1 MQTDKQT
8 YPEQANA
15 MVDTMVKHLNGRGK
29 SVSMEVNLDHGA
41 PLFGKPYTSGATTF
55 TTEDLI
61 EATNRLIVIPRNSK
75 GAPHATLAPFINE
88 DGTTGQLTGRKAC
101 ALALSQVNR
110 NGKRVVVAGFTAG
123 PRHDTPKRHAMAA
136 FKASQDGADTFTV
149 DGLKGRTFASKA
161 DAVAFGVRAVFA
173 EDWKDANSL
182 ENEDDARAERAS
194 LKARLVIRRNGE
206 VMAGKS
212 PKATAAPAA
221 TVSLSAAQAK
231 TMASAMGAKGADV
244 KTKAAAVAYLQSLG
258 IGGL

>member
-1 MQTDKQT
+1 MQNTQQT

-41 PLFGKPYTSGATTF
+41 PLFGKPYTNGPTTF
-55 TTEDLI
+55 TTDDLI

-75 GAPHATLAPFINE
+75 GAPHSTLSGFISE
-88 DGTTGQLTGRKAC
+88 DGTTGRITGRKAA

-136 FKASQDGADTFTV
+136 FKASQDGADVFTV

-182 ENEDDARAERAS
+182 ENEDDARAERAA

-206 VMAGKS
+206 VMEGKK
-212 PKATAAPAA
+212 PKSTAAPAA

-231 TMASAMGAKGADV
+231 AMASAMGGKGADV

>member
-41 PLFGKPYTSGATTF
+41 PLFGKPYVDGATTF

-75 GAPHATLAPFINE
+75 GAPHSTLAPFISE
-88 DGTTGQLTGRKAC
+88 DGTTGQITGRKA
-101 ALALSQVNR
+101 AVVALSQVNR

-136 FKASQDGADTFTV
+136 FKAAQDGADTFTV

-182 ENEDDARAERAS
+182 ENEDDARAERAA

-206 VMAGKS
+206 VMAGKA
-212 PKATAAPAA
+212 PKSTAAPAA
-221 TVSLSAAQAK
+221 TVTLSAAQAK
-231 TMASAMGAKGADV
+231 SMASAMGGKGADV
-244 KTKAAAVAYLQSLG
+244 KTKASAVAYLQSLG

>member
-1 MQTDKQT
+1 MQNNTQT

-15 MVDTMVKHLNGRGK
+15 MVDAMVKHLNGRGK
-29 SVSMEVNLDHGA
+29 SVSMEVNLNHGA
-41 PLFGKPYTSGATTF
+41 PLFGKPYTNGPTTF
-55 TTEDLI
+55 TTDDLI
-61 EATNRLIVIPRNSK
+61 AATNRLIVIPRNSK
-75 GAPHATLAPFINE
+75 GAPHATLAGFISE
-88 DGTTGQLTGRKAC
+88 DGTTGVITGRKAA

-136 FKASQDGADTFTV
+136 FKAGQDGADVFTV
-149 DGLKGRTFASKA
+149 DGLEGRTFASKA

-182 ENEDDARAERAS
+182 ENDDDARAERAA

-206 VMAGKS
+206 VMAAKTPKS
-212 PKATAAPAA
+212 TAAPAA

-231 TMASAMGAKGADV
+231 AMASAMGGKGADV